1 VSGWYARQAG
11 LRRKCFGNGDDEAH
25 CVSEMIEITFG
36 YGGMTEIRSE
46 SDDTG
51 WWSGVV
57 DILFSNVEI

>member
-1 VSGWYARQAG
+1 